1 MSDQKLLPLA
11 AFEWASVAR
20 YIIYISSIAN
30 LKEINSNHVVC
41 FPLARM
47 GPGKLLKQKEA
58 VLLVLEGNKRNIER
72 FVGEHKAELGC
83 DELAVLRTLYMQYK
97 GNAGVVREHI
107 DITHTCL
114 VEIELGILQ
123 SQEVD
128 GDDSLF

>member
-1 MSDQKLLPLA
+1 MSDKKLLPVA

-20 YIIYISSIAN
+20 YITYVSSIAN
-30 LKEINSNHVVC
+30 LKEINSNHVIC

-47 GPGKLLKQKEA
+47 GPQKLLKQKEA
-58 VLLVLEGNKRNIER
+58 VLLVLESNKKNIER
-72 FVGEHKAELGC
+72 FVGERRTELGC

-97 GNAGVVREHI
+97 GNAGVVLEHI
-107 DITHTCL
+107 DVIHTCL